1 MDFLYSTSYHD
12 SASIA
17 DKDENE
23 ERLRRSLRYYRE
35 RTERADGYPEEVYY
49 SHFRIGTIMRI

>member
-17 DKDENE
+17 DNKDENE
-23 ERLRRSLRYYRE
+23 ERLRRSRYYRE
-35 RTERADGYPEEVYY
+35 RTERAMDIQKR
-49 SHFRIGTIMRI
+49 FTIHTLE